1 MHATLTRFDCN
12 FRPDSTGV
20 LRITALASDVN
31 SAPKDWVAAISSI
44 PEISNRMLQLFNTS
58 YGGRPGRIASIQHAV
73 VVLGFNTVKTLASR
87 LVLPSTRPS
96 ADYSSASM

>member
-73 VVLGFNTVKTLASR
+73 VVLGFNTVKALASR
-87 LVLPSTRPS
+87 MVLPSTRPVR
-96 ADYSSASM
+96 